1 MSVYMFAVLLMLTC
15 LISSF
20 GGAIR
25 YKENF
30 MNEVFDTV
38 DDDNSEKEKEVKGF
52 EENIPSEAPIEN
64 KEIPPVPPTKSE
76 DTELLKVD
84 AYEEDLYAE
93 F

>member
-1 MSVYMFAVLLMLTC
+1 MSVYMFAILLMLTC

-38 DDDNSEKEKEVKGF
+38 DEDTSDKEKSTVKGF
-52 EENIPSEAPIEN
+52 EENTLYEAPIEN
-64 KEIPPVPPTKSE
+64 EEIPSVPTKTKE
-76 DTELLKVD
+76 PELISVD